1 MATFILELFLLIY
14 IMLILAVPVWII
26 LGIIYLVL
34 KHKGKTIPKLSK
46 ALKIIGIIILL
57 ALPVWI
63 FLLVLASQTM
73 IAM

>member
-34 KHKGKTIPKLSK
+34 KHKGKTTTKLAK

>member
-14 IMLILAVPVWII
+14 ITLILAVPVWII

-34 KHKGKTIPKLSK
+34 KHKGKTTPKLSK

-73 IAM
+73 LAM

>member
-1 MATFILELFLLIY
+1 MATFILELFFLIYLLLLIS
-14 IMLILAVPVWII
+14 VPVWII
-26 LGIIYLVL
+26 LGSIRLVL
-34 KHKGKTIPKLSK
+34 KHKGKTTPTLSK
-46 ALKIIGIIILL
+46 ALKIIGFIILL